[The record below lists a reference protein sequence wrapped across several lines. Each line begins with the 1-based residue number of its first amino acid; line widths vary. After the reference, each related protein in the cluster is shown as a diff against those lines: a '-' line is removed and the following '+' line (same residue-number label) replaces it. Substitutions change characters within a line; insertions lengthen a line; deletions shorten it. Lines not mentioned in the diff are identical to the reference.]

1 MKGIVLAVGLL
12 LLFLA
17 FPVQAQTLTDAQKA
31 EIEKTLTEAT
41 KELTAATNQL
51 STDALEK
58 YVSSGFYE
66 RLMSGNI
73 TATGKDAFLKL
84 VANNNSQ
91 RASQKWEIDS
101 ITVHVLS
108 PDLAYVVSV
117 GGGST
122 TYKSGRHGGYGN
134 AITRIWRREPSGWKI
149 IHMHE
154 SVW

>member
-66 RLMSGNI
+66 RLQSGNI
-73 TATGKDAFLKL
+73 TATGKDSFLKL

-101 ITVHVLS
+101 IMVHVLS

>member
-1 MKGIVLAVGLL
+1 MKRIAIAFALMLLIFVL
-12 LLFLA
+12 
-17 FPVQAQTLTDAQKA
+17 PVQAQTVTAAQNA
-31 EIEKTLTEAT
+31 EIERTLTEAT
-41 KELTAATNQL
+41 KELTTATNQL

-66 RLMSGNI
+66 RLQSGNI

-84 VANNNSQ
+84 AANNNSQ
-91 RASQKWEIDS
+91 RTSQKWEIDS

-134 AITRIWRREPSGWKI
+134 AITRIWRREPSGWKV